1 MCWGFGSN
9 FCECFQAKSLEG
21 YFGEATG
28 VGSWR
33 GAFIKLDDILLI
45 MAGGKEFLER
55 EWGGDKILCKKVK
68 VLFIQIVLLV
78 VFYCQCLIR
87 SGRRK
92 YSRIN
97 LRKYFQPLNAVKT
110 FWESLH
116 IQSI

>member
-1 MCWGFGSN
+1 MLSSKESGGVFW
-9 FCECFQAKSLEG
+9 
-21 YFGEATG
+21 EAAG
-28 VGSWR
+28 VSSWR

-55 EWGGDKILCKKVK
+55 EWGGDEILCKKVK

-110 FWESLH
+110 FGNLYKNG
-116 IQSI
+116 